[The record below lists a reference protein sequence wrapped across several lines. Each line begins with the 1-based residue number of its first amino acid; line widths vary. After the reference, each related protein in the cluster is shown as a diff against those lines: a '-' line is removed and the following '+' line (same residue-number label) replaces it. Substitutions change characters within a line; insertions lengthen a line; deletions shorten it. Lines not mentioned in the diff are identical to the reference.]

1 MTSMALHLHSLRGAV
16 AAAAL
21 GSSTLALA
29 ATSPAPQNP
38 ALRASQPEAGAIASP
53 VVVPLDAA
61 TLAALPRE
69 PVTQHMPKGPI
80 HCEGVPLVALLRAG
94 GAMPPGRLPPAH
106 LSRYV
111 VADARNGGRVL
122 FSLAELDPETGGREV
137 FVVDRCD
144 GKPLPAEDGPL
155 RLLVPGDARPARALR
170 QLEAL
175 TVVVAP

>member
-1 MTSMALHLHSLRGAV
+1 MTIRFKTLRIAV

-21 GSSTLALA
+21 ASSSWALA
-29 ATSPAPQNP
+29 IATPAQQDPT
-38 ALRASQPEAGAIASP
+38 LRASQPDAGAIASP

-80 HCEGVPLVALLRAG
+80 HCEGVPVVALLRAG

-111 VADARNGGRVL
+111 VADARDGGRVL
-122 FSLAELDPETGGREV
+122 FSLAELDPETGGHAV
-137 FVVDRCD
+137 FVVDRCA
-144 GKPLPAEDGPL
+144 GSPLPDDAGPL
-155 RLLVPGDARPARALR
+155 RLLVPDDARPARGLR

>member
-1 MTSMALHLHSLRGAV
+1 MFRPAIAAALATSTLAPV
-16 AAAAL
+16 AAAPGPAL
-21 GSSTLALA
+21 DPG
-29 ATSPAPQNP
+29 
-38 ALRASQPEAGAIASP
+38 LRASQPDAGAIASP

>member
-1 MTSMALHLHSLRGAV
+1 MTLRLRMFRPAIAAALATSTLAPV
-16 AAAAL
+16 AAAPGPAL
-21 GSSTLALA
+21 DPG
-29 ATSPAPQNP
+29 
-38 ALRASQPEAGAIASP
+38 LRASQPDAGAIASP